1 MSTVGAGQKVCASDF
16 PFLTT
21 LTAVLILL
29 LLVHSGRLTVS
40 GICRVKM
47 HSTLPPSEHR
57 LSGHRLSGP
66 CSRGVLF
73 FVKYVACTV
82 SSEKVRD

>member
-57 LSGHRLSGP
+57 LSGP
-66 CSRGVLF
+66 CSRGGVVLH
-73 FVKYVACTV
+73 
-82 SSEKVRD
+82 KVCCLYCVQ